1 MMPRLAS
8 SVLVNALI
16 RSAESHGGFAAVLAK
31 GDPNAGEVLII
42 LTKGGRKLR
51 ILERLLQPDGAYRW
65 EDPLSQTI
73 DKEEEIDRLV
83 ERRRKH
89 DPDLWLL
96 ELDIPSPER
105 FAAEMNAS
113 N

>member
-1 MMPRLAS
+1 MVRLAS
-8 SVLVNALI
+8 SVLVSGLI
-16 RSAESHGGFAAVLAK
+16 RSAESRGGFAAVLAK
-31 GDPNAGEVLII
+31 GDPNAGAVLII

-51 ILERLLQPDGAYRW
+51 ILERLLQPDGNYLW
-65 EDPLSQTI
+65 QDPSSQAI

-83 ERRRKH
+83 DRRRKH